1 MHTTI
6 ELMMVESEL
15 LDQELKYH
23 SLVAD
28 ERVRNPRTGFIANLL
43 DQFRS
48 LLMPRPMLS
57 QERGI

>member
-6 ELMMVESEL
+6 ELMMVESTL

-23 SLVAD
+23 YLVAD

-48 LLMPRPMLS
+48 LLMGRPVVT